1 MAHVEAGGGGAAAA
15 AAATA
20 STAISVGI
28 PQRPITDE
36 QLRAAILNRDNKYVS
51 IHSGPPQP
59 GVVMDEHGLLD
70 KEKTDLNFIT
80 LVPPKTIV
88 ILFTPHA
95 KLAES
100 SCYSEEKMREFLKQS
115 DWFNPHSVADR
126 GLHHALLSE
135 AKVYFPGDKV
145 YNQSM
150 VFDDRAGYGY
160 FDIFNLFTGVPI
172 DSQHFSGHHRY
183 EPERVSA
190 LKKKLLQPV
199 HTAAVKAKQARL
211 RSVVMKN
218 QPVEYKHISTRDLLE
233 NLVRGREGTR
243 QETSSPY
250 NIIYIY
256 SCNPET
262 SITDIYDA
270 YEEGEA
276 GGGGGGGGAVPDAR
290 RERRLV
296 RTMEKGVPEAFLY
309 VEALRVELMRQGREN
324 FNKVQHLMVP
334 GLRHAPSRMTS
345 TSRAAAASA
354 AGTFFGFD
362 PTQDAEEERFE
373 GEEILYTQNGTQ
385 TNGRP
390 CFTKCINHLCK
401 DGKGMTVECKR
412 PGEWGGGHKR
422 NHRRRTQRKTHKK
435 KRRSRR
441 RKTRKRIRRRHRKKI
456 RKKTRRKKHRRKN

>member
-1 MAHVEAGGGGAAAA
+1 MAHHVEAGGGGAAAA

-20 STAISVGI
+20 SNAISVGI
-28 PQRPITDE
+28 PQRPITDG
-36 QLRAAILNRDNKYVS
+36 QLRAAIMNHDNKYVS

-59 GVVMDEHGLLD
+59 GVVMDENGLLD

-80 LVPPKTIV
+80 VVPPKTIV

-100 SCYSEEKMREFLKQS
+100 SCYSEGKMREFLKQS
-115 DWFNPHSVADR
+115 DWFNPQSVADR
-126 GLHHALLSE
+126 GFHPALLSE

-150 VFDDRAGYGY
+150 VFDDRIGYGY

-199 HTAAVKAKQARL
+199 HTAAVKAKQGRL
-211 RSVVMKN
+211 RSVVMRD
-218 QPVEYKHISTRDLLE
+218 QPVEYKYISTRDLLE

-262 SITDIYDA
+262 SITDIYSA

-276 GGGGGGGGAVPDAR
+276 GGGGGGKSGGGGAVPDAR
-290 RERRLV
+290 GERRLV
-296 RTMEKGVPEAFLY
+296 RTMEKGVPEVFRY
-309 VEALRVELMRQGREN
+309 VEALRVELIRQGREN
-324 FNKVQHLMVP
+324 FNKVQQLMVP
-334 GLRHAPSRMTS
+334 GLRHAPSRTTS

-354 AGTFFGFD
+354 AGMFFGFD
-362 PTQDAEEERFE
+362 PTQDAEDERRE
-373 GEEILYTQNGTQ
+373 GEEMLYTDQWYAN
-385 TNGRP
+385 
-390 CFTKCINHLCK
+390 
-401 DGKGMTVECKR
+401 
-412 PGEWGGGHKR
+412 EW
-422 NHRRRTQRKTHKK
+422 KTLFY
-435 KRRSRR
+435 
-441 RKTRKRIRRRHRKKI
+441 
-456 RKKTRRKKHRRKN
+456 